1 MTLPNSTPTITR
13 IFIDDLRVQA
23 VIGIYDHEQAGPQE
37 LRIDAE
43 LRFDA
48 SAPGATDDI
57 GQTIDYGA
65 IVALIEAACLANTH
79 QLLEA
84 LSAHLLD
91 ELFARFPLIGAD
103 LKIGKT
109 GIFDNV
115 GNIGIRSLRG
125 QMS

>member
-1 MTLPNSTPTITR
+1 MSLPDRLPTITR

-23 VIGIYDHEQAGPQE
+23 VIGIHDHEQAGPQE

-48 SAPGATDDI
+48 GVSADSDDI
-57 GQTIDYGA
+57 DQTVDYAA
-65 IVALIEAACLANTH
+65 IVALIEAACMANTH
-79 QLLEA
+79 LLLEA
-84 LSAHLLD
+84 LSAHLMD
-91 ELFARFPLIGAD
+91 QLFARFPLRGVD

-109 GIFDNV
+109 GIFTNV

-125 QMS
+125 ELS